1 MERRMRPYNSDRD
14 RDAVCRIWR
23 EVGWIDSEDDEKA
36 LDIFLESGRTVVAD
50 LDGTPECMVNT
61 DPGTL
66 QYLDEELPTCCITGV
81 TTSRIARKR
90 GFATSLTARAL
101 QLAAEDGASL
111 ALLGVFDQ
119 GFYDRLGFGNGSYE
133 HWYTFDPTQL
143 PGNVEARTPFR
154 LTDADWETV
163 HQGRLARR
171 RTHGTTCILPPQVTR
186 AEMMWS
192 DNGFGLG
199 YRDEAGILT
208 HHLWLSTKE
217 AENGPYRVNWMAYR
231 SRDEFLE
238 LLALIKSLGDQVR
251 SIRMREPGDILLQD
265 LLREPFKLQQ
275 ITKAS
280 KHEHRV
286 NAYAYWQIRML
297 DLETCIVRTHL
308 DGEPISFHL
317 ELADPIGQHLAG
329 DSSWP
334 GLAGDYTITLGPES
348 SATPGRQEGLPT
360 LRASVGAFTRMWLG
374 VRPPTGLAWTDDLE
388 GPGELLRALDRR
400 LRLPVPAT
408 DWDF

>member
-1 MERRMRPYNSDRD
+1 MERSVRSYNPAQDA
-14 RDAVCRIWR
+14 DAVRRIWR
-23 EVGWIDSEDDEKA
+23 EVGWIDGEDDEKA
-36 LDIFLESGRTVVAD
+36 LDVFLESGRTVVAD
-50 LDGTPECMVNT
+50 LDGVAECMVNT

-66 QYLDEELPTCCITGV
+66 RYLDEELPICCVTGV

-90 GFATSLTARAL
+90 GLATSLTARAL
-101 QLAAEDGASL
+101 QLAEEDGAGL
-111 ALLGVFDQ
+111 ALLGVFEQ
-119 GFYDRLGFGNGSYE
+119 GFYDRLGFGNGSHE
-133 HWYTFDPTQL
+133 HWYTFDPAQL
-143 PGNVEARTPFR
+143 PGEVEARPPCR
-154 LTDADWETV
+154 LTDADWESV

-171 RTHGTTCILPPQVTR
+171 RTHGTICILSPQITR

-192 DNGFGLG
+192 DHGFGLG
-199 YRDEAGILT
+199 YRDDAGTLT

-217 AENGPYRVNWMAYR
+217 AESGPYRVDWMAYR

-286 NAYAYWQIRML
+286 NAYAYWQVRML
-297 DLETCIVRTHL
+297 DLKTCIERTHL
-308 DGEPISFHL
+308 EGEPVSFHL

-329 DSSWP
+329 DSSWS
-334 GLAGDYTITLGPES
+334 GLAGDYTITLGSES
-348 SATPGRQEGLPT
+348 SAASGRRKGLPT

-374 VRPPTGLAWTDDLE
+374 VRSPSGLTWTDE
-388 GPGELLRALDRR
+388 IYGPEELLRELDRV
-400 LRLPVPAT
+400 LRLPIPSS

>member
-1 MERRMRPYNSDRD
+1 MRPYNPDHD
-14 RDAVCRIWR
+14 ADAVRRIWR
-23 EVGWIDSEDDEKA
+23 EVGWIDGEEDEKA
-36 LDIFLESGRTVVAD
+36 LDVFLDSGRTVVAD

-66 QYLDEELPTCCITGV
+66 RYLDEELPICCITGV

-90 GFATSLTARAL
+90 GLATRLTAHAL
-101 QLAAEDGASL
+101 QLAAQDGASL
-111 ALLGVFDQ
+111 ALLGVFEQ

-143 PGNVEARTPFR
+143 PDNVEARTPCR
-154 LTDADWETV
+154 LTNADWETV
-163 HQGRLARR
+163 HQSRLARR
-171 RTHGTTCILPPQVTR
+171 RTHGTICILPPQITR

-199 YRDEAGILT
+199 YRDGAGVLT

-217 AENGPYRVNWMAYR
+217 AESGPYRVNWVAYR

-265 LLREPFKLQQ
+265 LLHEPFKLQQ

-286 NAYAYWQIRML
+286 NAYAYWQVRML
-297 DLETCIVRTHL
+297 DLETCIGRTHL
-308 DGEPISFHL
+308 DSEPISFHL
-317 ELADPIGQHLAG
+317 ELADPIERHLAG

-334 GLAGDYTITLGPES
+334 GLAGDYTITLGPKS
-348 SATPGRQEGLPT
+348 SATPAREESLPT
-360 LRASVGAFTRMWLG
+360 LHATVGAFTRMWLG

-388 GPGELLRALDRR
+388 GPAELLRALDQR
-400 LRLPVPAT
+400 LHLPAPVT